1 MLLRLLPDQVAKYW
15 DEIKGAIEASLPPV
29 VGESDDKMNN
39 ILSTILVGGMDCWL
53 SYRKLKEGFEVT
65 GLLVTTV
72 VVDNCSGTRSL
83 LLYVLF
89 SPEGV
94 ELGNDGWAEGFEALS
109 KYGKS
114 VGCNRITGYTD
125 VDYVIEMAETLGGE
139 ARYKFVSVP
148 IR

>member
-1 MLLRLLPDQVAKYW
+1 MLLRLLPDQVTEHW

-29 VGESDDKMNN
+29 VGESEDKMNN
-39 ILSTILVGGMDCWL
+39 ILSAILIGGMDCWL
-53 SYRKLKEGFEVT
+53 SYRKNEKGNEVN
-65 GLLVTTV
+65 GLLVTTI
-72 VVDNCSGTRSL
+72 VVDNPSGTRSL

-94 ELGNDGWAEGFEALS
+94 ELGDDGWAEGFEALS

-125 VDYVIEMAETLGGE
+125 VDHVVEMAERLGGE
-139 ARYKFVSVP
+139 ARFRFVSVP
-148 IR
+148 I